1 MSTTNDQ
8 YVTMTSDSVGNGPF
22 AVMANGSTTDTSSSK

>member
-8 YVTMTSDSVGNGPF
+8 YVQMTNDSVDNGQF
-22 AVMANGSTTDTSSSK
+22 VVKANGSTTDTSSSK